1 MARTTDSEAQGSIYA
16 SVSDV
21 EALNR
26 ARKLGVNNT
35 PTADDVVVF
44 LELRAGEIN
53 SILLN
58 KGYSV
63 PVDPTFAPAA
73 FNLLRAINAKGAQLS
88 VEESSPTAPNLD
100 RVRKE
105 WEGSLEKLESA
116 AFSLDAPIDRE
127 RARPRGPGLTTPL
140 PSTLESEP
148 FFRRGMSF

>member
-1 MARTTDSEAQGSIYA
+1 MPYA
-16 SVSDV
+16 LVADV

-35 PTADDVVVF
+35 PTVDDVALF

-63 PVDPTFAPAA
+63 PVDAALAPES
-73 FNLLRAINAKGAQLS
+73 FNLLRSVNAKGAQLS
-88 VEESSPTAPNLD
+88 VEESSPTSPNLD

-105 WEGSLEKLESA
+105 WEGGLEKLEDA
-116 AFSLDAPIDRE
+116 AFTLDAPIDRE
-127 RARPRGPGLTTPL
+127 RARPRGPGLTAPL

-148 FFRRGMSF
+148 FFRRDMTW